1 MVLAQPRNF
10 STRVKM
16 AMYEYHIYKEEWEA
30 AVGEELKCERE
41 KNNAKDP
48 YAVAVVHKN
57 VIVGHLPRKIS
68 RISALFLKRQG
79 KISCKVL
86 GRHRYSATR
95 GPGDSVCKFSL
106 FKKFR
111 VLSFRGLLR
120 PRKFF
125 NNENFPIYGTLENN
139 TLVSY
144 SSNEFDTED
153 NYAYEDTPI
162 LTILSNRK

>member
-1 MVLAQPRNF
+1 MVFARPRNF

-16 AMYEYHIYKEEWEA
+16 AMYEYQLQWCVKGYHTYKEEWEA

-48 YAVAVVHKN
+48 YAVAVVRRN

-86 GRHRYSATR
+86 GRRRYSATR

-106 FKKFR
+106 SKKFR
-111 VLSFRGLLR
+111 VLNFRGLLR
-120 PRKFF
+120 LRKFF
-125 NNENFPIYGTLENN
+125 NNENFPIYGIHPVTLF
-139 TLVSY
+139 
-144 SSNEFDTED
+144 SNG
-153 NYAYEDTPI
+153 
-162 LTILSNRK
+162 